1 MGTHTIRQLKL
12 IDPHIVRHLKEWESY
27 RKQLI
32 EKDLP
37 KANGVLV
44 EYIKYRIS
52 SLDSLISDNSE

>member
-1 MGTHTIRQLKL
+1 M
-12 IDPHIVRHLKEWESY
+12 DPHIVRHLKEWESY